1 MGPGVQELHNQNGI
15 SVEVIDRLRELHRRA
30 SDNRI
35 DFARAGR
42 NKDALS
48 YEWFRDGLA
57 SIISMIEAE
66 QHCGIHPPVKKQ
78 PAKKPVKTR
87 KKELR

>member
-1 MGPGVQELHNQNGI
+1 MGSGVQELHNQDGI
-15 SVEVIDRLRELHRRA
+15 STGVIDRLREIHRRA

-35 DFARAGR
+35 DLARAGR

-48 YEWFRDGLA
+48 YEWFRDELA

-66 QHCGIHPPVKKQ
+66 KHCGIHPPVKRAPVPKKQ
-78 PAKKPVKTR
+78 GKR
-87 KKELR
+87 KGLR